1 MSRVF
6 WGAAACVASAAATS
20 VVEDTGSGRWS
31 TDLPRRS
38 LQGVF
43 DKPGMRDIGIED
55 LMPKIGRTHD

>member
-1 MSRVF
+1 MRGVSGSHVRGGGRRIRSLIHGF
-6 WGAAACVASAAATS
+6 AT
-20 VVEDTGSGRWS
+20 
-31 TDLPRRS
+31 LS